1 MKVKLNHIFFGGL
14 ISLLVGCNTLRDDS
28 EMENS
33 GVIVT
38 DNSVA
43 ENDTLSQSDYFLKL
57 NAEFSNKKK
66 LRNDKLTAVIEEK
79 EKILNGNTVSDE
91 TDLVI
96 DSLILEC
103 EVLQQ
108 ALDSLLQ
115 LIEEYKNDSLEIDTS
130 MKVDSLIADS
140 NYIQDAIIRFGKDN
154 FQGNWSNDN
163 SGATTC
169 IAVGTYDN
177 STINRT
183 VFKWDEAQLEDYNQ
197 IEKIELVLSTYRW
210 VPKSNSSPDGYF
222 RIYLSPILKS
232 WNEGT
237 VQDAGTCYSQSPNTA
252 SINGVTGSSRSFGEQ
267 WSVYGVGLD
276 NDDASLYVT
285 SDSKALVNSNEKF
298 VFDVTNDFKA
308 WRDGKADNFGWVLS
322 NPREFNGIH
331 ETYPELV
338 SSDSPDLSLKPKLL
352 VYYK

>member
-1 MKVKLNHIFFGGL
+1 MKINFNQILLGSL
-14 ISLLVGCNTLRDDS
+14 ISLLVGCNTLKEDS
-28 EMENS
+28 EVDNS
-33 GVIVT
+33 GVIIT
-38 DNSVA
+38 DNNIA
-43 ENDTLSQSDYFLKL
+43 ENDTLSNSKYYL
-57 NAEFSNKKK
+57 NLTSEYSNKKK
-66 LRNDKLTAVIEEK
+66 IRNEKLTAVIETK
-79 EKILNGNTVSDE
+79 EQILNGDSLTEDS
-91 TDLVI
+91 DLVI

-108 ALDSLLQ
+108 TLDSLLQ
-115 LIEEYKNDSLEIDTS
+115 LIEEFKKDSLEIDTTL
-130 MKVDSLIADS
+130 KVDSITADS
-140 NYIQDAIIRFGKDN
+140 SYIQDAIIRFGKDN
-154 FQGNWSNDN
+154 YQGNWSNDN

-183 VFKWDEAQLEDYNQ
+183 VFKWDESQLMDYNQ
-197 IEKIELVLSTYRW
+197 IEKIELVLSTHRW
-210 VPKSNSSPDGYF
+210 VQKSNSSPDGYF

-232 WNEGT
+232 WKEGT
-237 VQDAGTCYSQSPNTA
+237 VQDAGTCYSQSPNTP
-252 SINGVTGSSRSFGEQ
+252 SIDGVTGSSRSYGEP

-285 SDSKALVNSNEKF
+285 SDTKALVNSEEKF
-298 VFDVTNDFKA
+298 VFDVTNDFNA
-308 WRDGKADNFGWVLS
+308 WIEGKAENFGWVLS

-338 SSDSPDLSLKPKLL
+338 SSDSPDIDLKPKLL